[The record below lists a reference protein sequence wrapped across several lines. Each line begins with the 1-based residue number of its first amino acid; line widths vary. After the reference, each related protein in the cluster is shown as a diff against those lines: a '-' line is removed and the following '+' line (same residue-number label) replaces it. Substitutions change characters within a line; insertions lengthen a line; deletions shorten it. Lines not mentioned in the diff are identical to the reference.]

1 MKQVDKGK
9 IKRLVRKH
17 GLELLLVYGS
27 VAKGQAKKNSD
38 IDVAF
43 RSVSK
48 VNFLGLMADLV
59 EILEFSKVD
68 LVNLDT
74 ANPLLLSQIVS
85 DYVVLYGKKRAVD
98 NLEIRAF
105 NRYVDFKPFFDME
118 NDFVNRVYKG
128 MRNVVRLVPL
138 YLTAVLNSF

>member
-1 MKQVDKGK
+1 MKLVDKSK

-17 GLELLLVYGS
+17 GLELLLIYGS

-105 NRYVDFKPFFDME
+105 TRYVDFKPFFDME
-118 NDFVNRVYKG
+118 NDFVNRVYNK
-128 MRNVVRLVPL
+128 VV
-138 YLTAVLNSF
+138 

>member
-1 MKQVDKGK
+1 MKLVDKSK

-17 GLELLLVYGS
+17 GLELLLIYGS

-118 NDFVNRVYKG
+118 NDFVNRVYNK
-128 MRNVVRLVPL
+128 VV
-138 YLTAVLNSF
+138 